1 MKIFDPIIK
10 LNFSNPDFSKVNFSK
25 ANFQAT
31 AKLLC
36 LATVMGLASCDPG
49 QPEGGSGFNASGF
62 AAPLSQAEFNSLPPE
77 QQYQVASKLYGT
89 LYRGISAEDFFDL
102 NSGATNLV
110 AKSSTFLVDA
120 KKSLTTH
127 LTVDELLAVNT
138 LIEGF
143 DSEGNPVEDDAKYT
157 FDPDTDADENER
169 AMQIPLARIK
179 EYPISRDLYVQWMA
193 YFLSNTIMYSPAVEM
208 ESTDTVDA
216 QNMYRFLTTSLR
228 DGTSVRQMV
237 RSNLPSLARWRVS
250 RSSENHAL
258 EAYELYLGLFETE
271 EDSVKGGIAC
281 KDFYL
286 TDEDSG
292 YVLSTT
298 NFPNTE
304 PQLIL
309 DSYFITTCEDLYE
322 VISGHPLIMP
332 RAAEV
337 LVNYLFSGRER
348 EDRVN
353 IINSIVQSGAESYE
367 DIFTAMLFSKE
378 YLLNT
383 ERPRSFEESFMP
395 LLDTLKWDPAADITD
410 SAGERIFEFM
420 ASGSDNPPGGRSNI
434 LYLGNKGWNSMSLK
448 IGRLPDVPF
457 DALSFANYHKGVR
470 EELLIDIRLYD
481 GSRPDIPGLIYNG
494 EGNDDDDL
502 REVVAQLTLTDYM
515 HFLFLNTMQR
525 KATAEELT
533 TLLAIFDGLSL
544 IETNTDGE
552 QIIRPSTSN
561 NRHNNIA
568 LLTFDYISR
577 LPEFYYFRAVN

>member
-1 MKIFDPIIK
+1 MSKTMKTINNAVKPA
-10 LNFSNPDFSKVNFSK
+10 V
-25 ANFQAT
+25 
-31 AKLLC
+31 KLLC
-36 LATVMGLASCDPG
+36 LATLLGVAACDPG
-49 QPEGGSGFNASGF
+49 QPESSAGFNASGY

-89 LYRGISAEDFFDL
+89 LLRGISAEDFFDL
-102 NSGATNLV
+102 EAGTSSLSP
-110 AKSSTFLVDA
+110 KSSTFLVDT
-120 KKSLTTH
+120 KKALETT
-127 LTVDELLAVNT
+127 LTVDQLNAADS
-138 LIEGF
+138 LIEGL
-143 DSEGNPVEDDAKYT
+143 DEEGNPVEDEAKYS
-157 FDPDTDADENER
+157 FDEDSDANENEK
-169 AMQIPLARIK
+169 AMQLPLARIK

-216 QNMYRFLTTSLR
+216 QNMFRFLTTNIR
-228 DGTSVRQMV
+228 AGNSVRQMV

-292 YVLSTT
+292 YVIGTT
-298 NFPNTE
+298 NIPNTE

-309 DSYFITTCEDLYE
+309 DAYFITTCEDLYD

-332 RAAEV
+332 RAVEV
-337 LVNYLFSGRER
+337 LTNYIFAGRSR

-353 IINSIVQSGAESYE
+353 IINSIVSSGAESYE

-383 ERPRSFEESFMP
+383 ERPRSFEESLMP
-395 LLDTLKWDPAADITD
+395 LLDALKWDPAADSSD
-410 SAGERIFEFM
+410 SAGKAIFENM
-420 ASGSDNPPGGRSNI
+420 ASGSTNPPNRGNV
-434 LYLGNKGWNSMSLK
+434 LYLGNKGWHTMSLK
-448 IGRLPDVPF
+448 IGRLPDVPL

-470 EELLIDIRLYD
+470 EELLVDTRHYE
-481 GSRPDIPGLIYNG
+481 GSQTDIPGLLYNG
-494 EGNDDDDL
+494 MGNDDDDL
-502 REVVAQLTLTDYM
+502 RDVVSQLSLNDYI

-525 KATAEELT
+525 KASADELAGLIT
-533 TLLAIFDGLSL
+533 IFDGLSL
-544 IETNTDGE
+544 LETDIDGN
-552 QIIRPSTSN
+552 QVIRPSTSD

-568 LLTFDYISR
+568 QITFDYISR
-577 LPEFYYFRAVN
+577 LPEFYYFKAIN